1 MAFSEK
7 IPYLDLCGKYLI
19 LWAILT
25 LRALSYFLRGFEC
38 EMNPSLWHPFDEAF
52 LHGALVDMSGQ
63 IRKNLWREGHF
74 ESCSSVFFL
83 VLFGGQ

>member
-7 IPYLDLCGKYLI
+7 IPYWDLCGKYLI

-25 LRALSYFLRGFEC
+25 LRAFRIFLRGFEC

-52 LHGALVDMSGQ
+52 LHGALFDMSGQ
-63 IRKNLWREGHF
+63 IIKILWRGHF